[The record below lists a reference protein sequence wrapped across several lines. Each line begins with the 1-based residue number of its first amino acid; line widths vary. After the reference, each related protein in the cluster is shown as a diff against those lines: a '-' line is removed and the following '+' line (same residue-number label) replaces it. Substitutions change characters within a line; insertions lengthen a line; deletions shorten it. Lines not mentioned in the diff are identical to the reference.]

1 MRTSREIEREAV
13 TEGTE
18 LLAALEVGRLRAALA
33 AAKGA
38 LWFIECV
45 VDREPH
51 RVHTEARKSRA
62 VAAQALA
69 APPPDLGPLKELV
82 AAATSPVDSDAEDLY
97 DRRADIETGWKLRA
111 LASQRAAESVLAA
124 YPFLGDPECE

>member
-1 MRTSREIEREAV
+1 MTVETTKDRGATVPPAAPP
-13 TEGTE
+13 E
-18 LLAALEVGRLRAALA
+18 LLAARLEVERLRAALDN
-33 AAKGA
+33 A
-38 LWFIECV
+38 LGFQCCWQFV
-45 VDREPH
+45 HGGPH
-51 RVHTEARKSRA
+51 SEACPRRLLS
-62 VAAQALA
+62 

-82 AAATSPVDSDAEDLY
+82 ASATSPIDSDAEDLY